1 MLFMARYNCKI
12 AGKDGTTVEKT
23 IYADSTAALERMI
36 ARDGGF
42 LIQAEKPSRG
52 MSVSLSIGRQK
63 PGLKDFFSFNHE
75 FLALLGAGIPVVM
88 ALDGILKNNEEKYF
102 SRVLRQIRND
112 ISDGESLS
120 NAFEKHVSYFSPLYI
135 ATLRSGEAAG
145 NVPDAIEKYLEY
157 LERSQAIREKIK
169 SAAIYPAILTVCS
182 LAVVI
187 FLLMFVVPA
196 ITGTFVVSGADMPI
210 FTRWLLQIS
219 DFVRSF
225 FPVILIGLVVIF
237 SGVSLYLKT
246 DRGRLI
252 FDTWCLKLPLVG
264 NLSVI
269 YATALFSSSLST
281 ILAGGSPLNRALHIA
296 NGLIQNRRIHAG
308 IEQAIHRVEDGES
321 FADALNE
328 VQVFPDMALR
338 MIRAGE
344 GGGRLEKVLSDLS
357 RFYEKEVTNT
367 LTMITSTI
375 EPALMVLM
383 GFVIGFI
390 MLAIYMP
397 IFQMAGTIG

>member
-1 MLFMARYNCKI
+1 MYKCKI
-12 AGKDGTTVEKT
+12 VGKNGVTVEKM
-23 IYADSTAALERMI
+23 IQADSVAALERKV

-42 LIQAEKPSRG
+42 LIRAEKASQG
-52 MSVSLSIGRQK
+52 MSVNFSIGRQK

-88 ALDGILKNNEEKYF
+88 ALDGILESNEEKYF

-112 ISDGESLS
+112 ISDGESVS
-120 NAFEKHVSYFSPLYI
+120 NAFEKHVPYFSPLYI

-145 NVPDAIEKYLEY
+145 NIPDAIEKYLEY
-157 LERSQAIREKIK
+157 LERSHAIREKIK

-182 LAVVI
+182 LAVVT
-187 FLLMFVVPA
+187 FLLLFVVPA
-196 ITGTFVVSGADMPI
+196 ISGTFVVSGAEMPV
-210 FTRWLLQIS
+210 FTQWLLQIS
-219 DFVRSF
+219 DFVRSWF
-225 FPVILIGLVVIF
+225 QVILICLILIF
-237 SGVSLYLKT
+237 LGVSFSLKT

-252 FDTWCLKLPLVG
+252 FDTWRLKLPFVG
-264 NLSVI
+264 KLSVI

-281 ILAGGSPLNRALHIA
+281 VLAGGSPLNQALQIS

-308 IEQAIHRVEDGES
+308 IEQAIRRVEDGES
-321 FADALNE
+321 FAQSLQA

-357 RFYEKEVTNT
+357 RFYEKEVANT
-367 LTMITSTI
+367 LAMITSTI
-375 EPALMVLM
+375 EPALMVVM

>member
-1 MLFMARYNCKI
+1 MYKCKI
-12 AGKDGTTVEKT
+12 VGKNGVTVEKM
-23 IYADSTAALERMI
+23 IQADSVAALERKV

-42 LIQAEKPSRG
+42 LIRAEKASQG
-52 MSVSLSIGRQK
+52 MSVNFSIGRQK

-88 ALDGILKNNEEKYF
+88 ALDGILESNEEKYF

-112 ISDGESLS
+112 ISDGESVS
-120 NAFEKHVSYFSPLYI
+120 NAFEKHVPYFSPLYI

-145 NVPDAIEKYLEY
+145 NIPDAIEKYLEY
-157 LERSQAIREKIK
+157 LERSHAIREKIK

-182 LAVVI
+182 LAVVT
-187 FLLMFVVPA
+187 FLLLFVVPA
-196 ITGTFVVSGADMPI
+196 ISGTFVVSGAEMPV
-210 FTRWLLQIS
+210 FTQWLLQIS
-219 DFVRSF
+219 DFVRSWF
-225 FPVILIGLVVIF
+225 QVILICLILF
-237 SGVSLYLKT
+237 FLGVSFFLKT

-252 FDTWCLKLPLVG
+252 FDTWRLKLPFVG
-264 NLSVI
+264 KLSVI

-281 ILAGGSPLNRALHIA
+281 VLAGGSPLNQALHIS

-308 IEQAIHRVEDGES
+308 IEQAIRRVEDGES
-321 FADALNE
+321 FAQSLQA

-357 RFYEKEVTNT
+357 RFYEKEVANT
-367 LTMITSTI
+367 LAMITSTI
-375 EPALMVLM
+375 EPALMVVM

>member
-1 MLFMARYNCKI
+1 MSPKYRCKI
-12 AGKDGTTVEKT
+12 AGKDGSTVEKM
-23 IYADSTAALERMI
+23 IHADSAAALERMV

-42 LIQAEKPSRG
+42 LIQAQKPSQG
-52 MSVSLSIGRQK
+52 MSASLSIGRQK
-63 PGLKDFFSFNHE
+63 PGLKEFFSFNHE

-88 ALDGILKNNEEKYF
+88 ALDGILKNNEKKHF
-102 SRVLRQIRND
+102 SRVLQQIRND
-112 ISDGESLS
+112 ISEGESLT
-120 NAFEKHVSYFSPLYI
+120 NAFEKHVPYFSPLYI

-145 NVPDAIEKYLEY
+145 NIPDAIEKYLEY

-169 SAAIYPAILTVCS
+169 SATIYPAILTVCS
-182 LAVVI
+182 LAVVT

-196 ITGTFVVSGADMPI
+196 ITGTFVESGADMPI
-210 FTRWLLQIS
+210 FTQWLLQIS
-219 DFVRSF
+219 DFVRSWF
-225 FPVILIGLVVIF
+225 QVILICLVLIF
-237 SGVSLYLKT
+237 AGVSLYLKT
-246 DRGRLI
+246 DRGRLA
-252 FDTWCLKLPLVG
+252 FDTLWLKLPFVG

-281 ILAGGSPLNRALHIA
+281 ILAAGTPLNQALPIA

-308 IEQAIHRVEDGES
+308 IEEAIRRVEDGQS
-321 FADALNE
+321 FADSLEA

-367 LTMITSTI
+367 LTMIASTI
-375 EPALMVLM
+375 EPALMVAM

-390 MLAIYMP
+390 MLAMYMP

>member
-1 MLFMARYNCKI
+1 
-12 AGKDGTTVEKT
+12 
-23 IYADSTAALERMI
+23 
-36 ARDGGF
+36 
-42 LIQAEKPSRG
+42 
-52 MSVSLSIGRQK
+52 MSK
-63 PGLKDFFSFNHE
+63 EFFSFNHE

-88 ALDGILKNNEEKYF
+88 ALDGILKNSEKKKF
-102 SRVLRQIRND
+102 SRVLQQIRND
-112 ISDGESLS
+112 ISEGESLT
-120 NAFEKHVSYFSPLYI
+120 NAFEKHVPYFSHLYI

-145 NVPDAIEKYLEY
+145 NIPDAIEKYLEY

-169 SAAIYPAILTVCS
+169 SATIYPAILTVCS
-182 LAVVI
+182 LAVVT

-196 ITGTFVVSGADMPI
+196 ITGTFVESGADMPI
-210 FTRWLLQIS
+210 FTQWLLQIS
-219 DFVRSF
+219 DFVRSWF
-225 FPVILIGLVVIF
+225 QVILICLVIIF
-237 SGVSLYLKT
+237 SAGSLYLKT
-246 DRGRLI
+246 DTGRLV
-252 FDTWCLKLPLVG
+252 FDTLWLKLPLVG

-281 ILAGGSPLNRALHIA
+281 ILAAGTPLNQALPIA

-308 IEQAIHRVEDGES
+308 IEEAIRRVEDGES
-321 FADALNE
+321 FAESLEA

-367 LTMITSTI
+367 LTMIASTI
-375 EPALMVLM
+375 EPALMVAM

-390 MLAIYMP
+390 MLAMYMP

>member
-1 MLFMARYNCKI
+1 MYKCKI
-12 AGKDGTTVEKT
+12 VGKNGVTVEKM
-23 IYADSTAALERMI
+23 IQADSVAALERKV

-42 LIQAEKPSRG
+42 LIRAEKASQG
-52 MSVSLSIGRQK
+52 MSFNFSIGRQK

-88 ALDGILKNNEEKYF
+88 ALDGILESNEEKYF

-112 ISDGESLS
+112 ISDGESVS
-120 NAFEKHVSYFSPLYI
+120 NAFEKHVPYFSPLYI

-145 NVPDAIEKYLEY
+145 NIPDAIEKYLEY
-157 LERSQAIREKIK
+157 LERSHAIREKIK

-182 LAVVI
+182 LAVVT
-187 FLLMFVVPA
+187 FLLLFVVPA
-196 ITGTFVVSGADMPI
+196 ISGTFVVSGAEMPV
-210 FTRWLLQIS
+210 FTQWLLQIS
-219 DFVRSF
+219 DFVRSWF
-225 FPVILIGLVVIF
+225 QAILICLILIF
-237 SGVSLYLKT
+237 LGVSFSLKT

-252 FDTWCLKLPLVG
+252 FDTWRLKLPFVG
-264 NLSVI
+264 KLSVI

-281 ILAGGSPLNRALHIA
+281 VLAGGSPLNKALHIA

-308 IEQAIHRVEDGES
+308 IEQAIRRVEDGES
-321 FADALNE
+321 FAQSLQA

-357 RFYEKEVTNT
+357 RFYEKEVANT
-367 LTMITSTI
+367 LAMITSTI
-375 EPALMVLM
+375 EPALMVVM

>member
-1 MLFMARYNCKI
+1 MYKCKI
-12 AGKDGTTVEKT
+12 VGKNGVTVEKM
-23 IYADSTAALERMI
+23 IQADSVAALERKV

-42 LIQAEKPSRG
+42 LIRAEKASQR
-52 MSVSLSIGRQK
+52 MSVNFSIGRQK

-88 ALDGILKNNEEKYF
+88 ALDGILESNEEKYF
-102 SRVLRQIRND
+102 SRVIRQIRND
-112 ISDGESLS
+112 ISDGESVS
-120 NAFEKHVSYFSPLYI
+120 NAFEKHVPYFSPLYI

-145 NVPDAIEKYLEY
+145 NIPDAIEKYLEY
-157 LERSQAIREKIK
+157 LERSHAIREKIK

-182 LAVVI
+182 LAVVT
-187 FLLMFVVPA
+187 FLLLFVVPA
-196 ITGTFVVSGADMPI
+196 ISGTFVVSGAEMPV
-210 FTRWLLQIS
+210 FTQWLLQIS
-219 DFVRSF
+219 DFVRSWF
-225 FPVILIGLVVIF
+225 QVILICLILIF
-237 SGVSLYLKT
+237 LGVSFSLKT
-246 DRGRLI
+246 DRGRLF
-252 FDTWCLKLPLVG
+252 FDTWRLKLPFVG

-281 ILAGGSPLNRALHIA
+281 VLAGGSPLNQALHIA

-308 IEQAIHRVEDGES
+308 IEQAIRRVEDGES
-321 FADALNE
+321 FAQSLQA

-357 RFYEKEVTNT
+357 RFYEREVANT
-367 LTMITSTI
+367 LAMITSTI
-375 EPALMVLM
+375 EPALMVVM

>member
-1 MLFMARYNCKI
+1 MRYKCKI
-12 AGKDGTTVEKT
+12 AGKNGATFEKM
-23 IYADSTAALERMI
+23 IHADSVAALERKV

-42 LIQAEKPSRG
+42 LIQAEKPSWG
-52 MSVSLSIGRQK
+52 LSVTLFIGRQK
-63 PGLKDFFSFNHE
+63 LGLKDFFSFNHE

-88 ALDGILKNNEEKYF
+88 ALDGILESNEEKYF
-102 SRVLRQIRND
+102 SRVLLQIRND
-112 ISDGESLS
+112 ISEGESVS
-120 NAFEKHVSYFSPLYI
+120 NAFEKHVPYFSPLYI
-135 ATLRSGEAAG
+135 ATLRSGEASG
-145 NVPDAIEKYLEY
+145 NIPDAIEKYLEY
-157 LERSQAIREKIK
+157 LERSHAIREKIK

-182 LAVVI
+182 LAVVT
-187 FLLMFVVPA
+187 FLLVFVVPA
-196 ITGTFVVSGADMPI
+196 ITGTFVVSGADMPV

-219 DFVRSF
+219 DFVRSWF
-225 FPVILIGLVVIF
+225 QVILICLILIF

-252 FDTWCLKLPLVG
+252 FDTWCLKLPFVG

-281 ILAGGSPLNRALHIA
+281 ILAGGSPLNQALHIA

-308 IEQAIHRVEDGES
+308 IEQAIRRVEDGES
-321 FADALNE
+321 FAESLQA
-328 VQVFPDMALR
+328 VQVFPNMALR

-357 RFYEKEVTNT
+357 RFYEKEVANT
-367 LTMITSTI
+367 LTMIASTI
-375 EPALMVLM
+375 EPALMVIM

>member
-1 MLFMARYNCKI
+1 MYKCKI
-12 AGKDGTTVEKT
+12 VGKNGVTVEKM
-23 IYADSTAALERMI
+23 IQADSVAALERKV

-42 LIQAEKPSRG
+42 LIRAEKASQG
-52 MSVSLSIGRQK
+52 MSVNFSIGRQK

-88 ALDGILKNNEEKYF
+88 ALDGILESNEEKYF

-112 ISDGESLS
+112 ISDGESVS
-120 NAFEKHVSYFSPLYI
+120 NAFEKHVPYFSPLYI

-145 NVPDAIEKYLEY
+145 NIPDAIEKYLEY
-157 LERSQAIREKIK
+157 LERSHAIREKIK

-182 LAVVI
+182 LAVVT
-187 FLLMFVVPA
+187 FLLLFVVPA
-196 ITGTFVVSGADMPI
+196 ISGTFVVSGAEMPV
-210 FTRWLLQIS
+210 FTQWLLQIS
-219 DFVRSF
+219 DFVRSWF
-225 FPVILIGLVVIF
+225 QAILICLILIF
-237 SGVSLYLKT
+237 LGVSFSLKT

-252 FDTWCLKLPLVG
+252 FDTWRLKLPFVG
-264 NLSVI
+264 KLSVI

-281 ILAGGSPLNRALHIA
+281 VLAGGSPLNKALHIA

-308 IEQAIHRVEDGES
+308 IEQAIRRVEDGES
-321 FADALNE
+321 FAQSLQA

-357 RFYEKEVTNT
+357 RFYEKEVANT
-367 LTMITSTI
+367 LAMITSTI
-375 EPALMVLM
+375 EPALMVVM

>member
-1 MLFMARYNCKI
+1 MYKCKI
-12 AGKDGTTVEKT
+12 VGKNGVTVEKM
-23 IYADSTAALERMI
+23 IQADSVAALERKV

-42 LIQAEKPSRG
+42 LIRAEKASQG
-52 MSVSLSIGRQK
+52 MSVNFSIGRQK

-88 ALDGILKNNEEKYF
+88 ALDGILESNEEKYF

-112 ISDGESLS
+112 ISDGESVS
-120 NAFEKHVSYFSPLYI
+120 NAFEKHVPYFSPLYI

-145 NVPDAIEKYLEY
+145 NIPDAIEKYLEY
-157 LERSQAIREKIK
+157 LERSHAIREKIK

-182 LAVVI
+182 LAVVT
-187 FLLMFVVPA
+187 FLLLFVVPA
-196 ITGTFVVSGADMPI
+196 ISGTFVVSGAEMPV
-210 FTRWLLQIS
+210 FTQWLLQIS
-219 DFVRSF
+219 DFVRSWF
-225 FPVILIGLVVIF
+225 QVILICLILIF
-237 SGVSLYLKT
+237 LGVSFSLKT

-252 FDTWCLKLPLVG
+252 FDTWRLKVPFVG
-264 NLSVI
+264 KLSVI

-281 ILAGGSPLNRALHIA
+281 VLAGGSPLNKALHIA

-308 IEQAIHRVEDGES
+308 IEQAIRRVEDGES
-321 FADALNE
+321 FAQSLQA

-357 RFYEKEVTNT
+357 RFYEKEVANT
-367 LTMITSTI
+367 LAMITSTI
-375 EPALMVLM
+375 EPALMVVM

>member
-1 MLFMARYNCKI
+1 MRYKCKI
-12 AGKDGTTVEKT
+12 AGKNGATFEKM
-23 IYADSTAALERMI
+23 IHADSVAALERKV

-52 MSVSLSIGRQK
+52 LSVTLFIGRQK
-63 PGLKDFFSFNHE
+63 LGLKDFFSFNHE

-88 ALDGILKNNEEKYF
+88 ALDGILESNEEKYF
-102 SRVLRQIRND
+102 SRVLLQIRND
-112 ISDGESLS
+112 ISEGESVS
-120 NAFEKHVSYFSPLYI
+120 NAFEKHVPYFSPLYI
-135 ATLRSGEAAG
+135 ATLRSGEASG
-145 NVPDAIEKYLEY
+145 NIPDAIEKYLEY
-157 LERSQAIREKIK
+157 LERSHAIREKIK

-182 LAVVI
+182 LAVVT
-187 FLLMFVVPA
+187 FLLVFVVPA
-196 ITGTFVVSGADMPI
+196 ITGTFVVSGADMPV

-219 DFVRSF
+219 DFVRSWF
-225 FPVILIGLVVIF
+225 QVILICLILIF

-252 FDTWCLKLPLVG
+252 FDTWCLKLPFVG

-281 ILAGGSPLNRALHIA
+281 ILAGGSPLNQALHIA

-308 IEQAIHRVEDGES
+308 IEQAIRRVEDGES
-321 FADALNE
+321 FAESLQA
-328 VQVFPDMALR
+328 VQVFPNMALR

-357 RFYEKEVTNT
+357 RFYEKEVANT
-367 LTMITSTI
+367 LTMIASTI
-375 EPALMVLM
+375 EPALMVIM

>member
-1 MLFMARYNCKI
+1 MYKCKI
-12 AGKDGTTVEKT
+12 VGKNGVTVEKM
-23 IYADSTAALERMI
+23 IQADSVAALERKV

-42 LIQAEKPSRG
+42 LIRAEKASQG
-52 MSVSLSIGRQK
+52 MSFNFSIGRQK

-88 ALDGILKNNEEKYF
+88 ALDGILESNEEKYF

-112 ISDGESLS
+112 ISDGESVS
-120 NAFEKHVSYFSPLYI
+120 NAFEKHVPYFSPLYI

-145 NVPDAIEKYLEY
+145 NIPDAIEKYLEY
-157 LERSQAIREKIK
+157 LERSHAIREKIK

-182 LAVVI
+182 LAVVT
-187 FLLMFVVPA
+187 FLLLFVVPA
-196 ITGTFVVSGADMPI
+196 ISGTFVVSGAEMPV
-210 FTRWLLQIS
+210 FTQWLLQIS
-219 DFVRSF
+219 DFVRSWF
-225 FPVILIGLVVIF
+225 QVILICLILF
-237 SGVSLYLKT
+237 FLGVSFSLKT

-252 FDTWCLKLPLVG
+252 FDTWRLKLPFVG

-281 ILAGGSPLNRALHIA
+281 VLAGGSPLNQALQIS

-308 IEQAIHRVEDGES
+308 IEQAIRRVEDGES
-321 FADALNE
+321 FAQSLQA

-357 RFYEKEVTNT
+357 RFYEKEVANT
-367 LTMITSTI
+367 LAMITSTI
-375 EPALMVLM
+375 EPALMVVM

>member
-1 MLFMARYNCKI
+1 MSPKYRCKI
-12 AGKDGTTVEKT
+12 AGKDGSTVEKM
-23 IYADSTAALERMI
+23 IHADSVAALERMI

-42 LIQAEKPSRG
+42 LIQAQKPHRG
-52 MSVSLSIGRQK
+52 MSAGLSIGRKK

-88 ALDGILKNNEEKYF
+88 ALDGILKNNEKKYF
-102 SRVLRQIRND
+102 SRVLQQIRND
-112 ISDGESLS
+112 ISEGKSLS
-120 NAFEKHVSYFSPLYI
+120 DAFEKHVPYFSPLYI
-135 ATLRSGEAAG
+135 ATLRSGETAG
-145 NVPDAIEKYLEY
+145 NIPDAIEKYLEY

-169 SAAIYPAILTVCS
+169 SATIYPAILTVCS
-182 LAVVI
+182 LAVVT
-187 FLLMFVVPA
+187 FLLVFVVPA
-196 ITGTFVVSGADMPI
+196 ITGTFVESSADMPI
-210 FTRWLLQIS
+210 FTKWLLQIS
-219 DFVRSF
+219 DFVRSWF
-225 FPVILIGLVVIF
+225 QVILLCLIMIF
-237 SGVSLYLKT
+237 SAGSLYLKT

-252 FDTWCLKLPLVG
+252 FDTLWLKLPFVG

-281 ILAGGSPLNRALHIA
+281 ILAAGTPLNQALPIA

-308 IEQAIHRVEDGES
+308 IEEAIRRLEDGEN
-321 FADALNE
+321 FADSLEA

-344 GGGRLEKVLSDLS
+344 GGGRLERVLADLS

-367 LTMITSTI
+367 LTMMASTI
-375 EPALMVLM
+375 EPALMVGM

-390 MLAIYMP
+390 MLAMYIP

>member
-1 MLFMARYNCKI
+1 MYKCKI
-12 AGKDGTTVEKT
+12 VGKNGVTVEKM
-23 IYADSTAALERMI
+23 IQADSVAALERKV

-42 LIQAEKPSRG
+42 LIRAEKASQG
-52 MSVSLSIGRQK
+52 MSFNFSIGRQK

-88 ALDGILKNNEEKYF
+88 ALDGILESNEEKYF

-112 ISDGESLS
+112 ISDGESVS
-120 NAFEKHVSYFSPLYI
+120 NAFEKHVPYFSPLYI

-145 NVPDAIEKYLEY
+145 NIPDAIEKYLEY
-157 LERSQAIREKIK
+157 LERSHAIREKIK

-182 LAVVI
+182 LAVVT
-187 FLLMFVVPA
+187 FLLLFVVPA
-196 ITGTFVVSGADMPI
+196 ISGTFVVSGAEMPV
-210 FTRWLLQIS
+210 FTQWLLQIS
-219 DFVRSF
+219 DFVRSWF
-225 FPVILIGLVVIF
+225 QVILICLILIF
-237 SGVSLYLKT
+237 LGVSFSLKT

-252 FDTWCLKLPLVG
+252 FDTWRLKLPFVG
-264 NLSVI
+264 KLSVI

-281 ILAGGSPLNRALHIA
+281 VLAGGSPLNQALHIA

-308 IEQAIHRVEDGES
+308 IEQAIRRVEDGES
-321 FADALNE
+321 FAQSLQA

-357 RFYEKEVTNT
+357 RFYEKEVANT
-367 LTMITSTI
+367 LAMITSTI
-375 EPALMVLM
+375 EPALMVVM

>member
-120 NAFEKHVSYFSPLYI
+120 NAFEKHVPYFSPLYI

-145 NVPDAIEKYLEY
+145 NLPDAIEKYLEY
-157 LERSQAIREKIK
+157 LERSQTIREKIK

-187 FLLMFVVPA
+187 FLLIFVVPA

-225 FPVILIGLVVIF
+225 FLVILIGLVLIF

>member
-1 MLFMARYNCKI
+1 MLFMARYKCKI
-12 AGKDGTTVEKT
+12 AAKDGTTFEKT
-23 IYADSTAALERMI
+23 IHADSAAALERMI

-42 LIQAEKPSRG
+42 LLKAEKPSRG
-52 MSVSLSIGRQK
+52 MSVNLSIGRQK
-63 PGLKDFFSFNHE
+63 PGHKEFFSFNHE
-75 FLALLGAGIPVVM
+75 CLALLGAGIPVVM
-88 ALDGILKNNEEKYF
+88 ALDGILKSHEKKPF
-102 SRVLRQIRND
+102 SRVLQQIRND
-112 ISDGESLS
+112 ISEGESLS

-145 NVPDAIEKYLEY
+145 NISDAIEKYLEY

-169 SAAIYPAILTVCS
+169 SATIYPGILTVCS
-182 LAVVI
+182 LAVVT
-187 FLLMFVVPA
+187 FLLVFVVPA
-196 ITGTFVVSGADMPI
+196 ITGTFVESGENMPV

-219 DFVRSF
+219 DFIRSWF
-225 FPVILIGLVVIF
+225 QVILICLIIIF
-237 SGVSLYLKT
+237 SGGSLYLKT
-246 DRGRLI
+246 DTGRLV
-252 FDTWCLKLPLVG
+252 FDTMWLKLPFVG

-269 YATALFSSSLST
+269 YATALFSSSLSS
-281 ILAGGSPLNRALHIA
+281 ILAAGTPLNQALHIA

-308 IEQAIHRVEDGES
+308 IEEAIRRVEDGEG
-321 FADALNE
+321 FADSLE
-328 VQVFPDMALR
+328 SVQVFPDMALR

-357 RFYEKEVTNT
+357 RFYEKEVSNT

-375 EPALMVLM
+375 EPALMVAM

-390 MLAIYMP
+390 MLAMYMP

>member
-1 MLFMARYNCKI
+1 MASYTCKI

-23 IYADSTAALERMI
+23 IQADSTAALARMV

-42 LIQAEKPSRG
+42 LIQVEKSSPG
-52 MSVSLSIGRQK
+52 KSVGLSIGRHK

-88 ALDGILKNNEEKYF
+88 ALDGIVENNEKKYF
-102 SRVLRQIRND
+102 SRVLLQIRDD

-120 NAFEKHVSYFSPLYI
+120 NAFEKHVPYFSPLYI

-145 NVPDAIEKYLEY
+145 NIPDAIEKYLEY
-157 LERSQAIREKIK
+157 LERSQAIREKIR

-182 LAVVI
+182 LAVVT
-187 FLLMFVVPA
+187 FLLVFVVPA
-196 ITGTFVVSGADMPI
+196 ITGTFVESGADLPV
-210 FTRWLLQIS
+210 FTRWLLQFS
-219 DFVRSF
+219 DFIRSW
-225 FPVILIGLVVIF
+225 FPVILIGSLLIFLVL
-237 SGVSLYLKT
+237 SLYRKT
-246 DRGRLI
+246 DSGRYF
-252 FDTWCLKLPLVG
+252 FDTWWLKLPFVG

-281 ILAGGSPLNRALHIA
+281 ILAGGTPLNRALYIA

-308 IEQAIHRVEDGES
+308 IERAIHRVEDGES
-321 FADALNE
+321 FAGSLKV

-344 GGGRLEKVLSDLS
+344 EGGRLEKVLSDLS
-357 RFYEKEVTNT
+357 RFYEKEVANT
-367 LTMITSTI
+367 LTMIASTI
-375 EPALMVLM
+375 EPALMVAM

-390 MLAIYMP
+390 MLAMYVP

>member
-1 MLFMARYNCKI
+1 MYKCKI
-12 AGKDGTTVEKT
+12 VGKNGVTVEKM
-23 IYADSTAALERMI
+23 IQADSVAALERKV

-42 LIQAEKPSRG
+42 LIRAEKASQG
-52 MSVSLSIGRQK
+52 MSVNFSIGRQK

-88 ALDGILKNNEEKYF
+88 ALDGILESNEEKYF

-112 ISDGESLS
+112 ISDGESVS
-120 NAFEKHVSYFSPLYI
+120 NAFEKHVPYFSPLYI

-145 NVPDAIEKYLEY
+145 NIPDAIEKYLEY
-157 LERSQAIREKIK
+157 LERSHAIREKIK

-182 LAVVI
+182 LAVVT
-187 FLLMFVVPA
+187 FLLLFVVPA
-196 ITGTFVVSGADMPI
+196 ISGTFVVSGAEMPV
-210 FTRWLLQIS
+210 FTQWLLQIS
-219 DFVRSF
+219 DFVRSWF
-225 FPVILIGLVVIF
+225 QVILICLILF
-237 SGVSLYLKT
+237 FLGVSFSLKT
-246 DRGRLI
+246 NRGRLI
-252 FDTWCLKLPLVG
+252 FDTWRLKLPFVG
-264 NLSVI
+264 KLSVI

-281 ILAGGSPLNRALHIA
+281 ILTGGSPLNKALHIA

-308 IEQAIHRVEDGES
+308 IEQAIRRVEDGES
-321 FADALNE
+321 FAQSLQA

-357 RFYEKEVTNT
+357 RFYEKEVANT
-367 LTMITSTI
+367 LAMITSTI
-375 EPALMVLM
+375 EPALMVVM

>member
-1 MLFMARYNCKI
+1 MSPKYRCKV
-12 AGKDGTTVEKT
+12 AGKDGSTVEKM
-23 IYADSTAALERMI
+23 IHADSVAALERMV

-42 LIQAEKPSRG
+42 LIQAKKPSQG
-52 MSVSLSIGRQK
+52 MSAGFSIGRQK
-63 PGLKDFFSFNHE
+63 PGLKEFFSFNHE

-88 ALDGILKNNEEKYF
+88 ALDGILKNNEKKHF
-102 SRVLRQIRND
+102 SRVLQQIRND
-112 ISDGESLS
+112 ISEGESLT
-120 NAFEKHVSYFSPLYI
+120 NAFEKHVPYFSPLYI

-145 NVPDAIEKYLEY
+145 NIPDAIEKYLEY

-169 SAAIYPAILTVCS
+169 SATIYPAILTVCS
-182 LAVVI
+182 LAVVT

-196 ITGTFVVSGADMPI
+196 ITGTFVESGADMPI
-210 FTRWLLQIS
+210 FTQWLLQIS
-219 DFVRSF
+219 DFVRSWF
-225 FPVILIGLVVIF
+225 QVILICLVLIF
-237 SGVSLYLKT
+237 AGVSLYLKT
-246 DRGRLI
+246 DRGRLA
-252 FDTWCLKLPLVG
+252 FDTLWLKLPFVG

-281 ILAGGSPLNRALHIA
+281 ILAAGTPLNQALPIA

-308 IEQAIHRVEDGES
+308 IEEAIRRVEDGQS
-321 FADALNE
+321 FADSLEA

-367 LTMITSTI
+367 LTMIASTI
-375 EPALMVLM
+375 EPALMVAM

-390 MLAIYMP
+390 MLAMYMP

>member
-1 MLFMARYNCKI
+1 
-12 AGKDGTTVEKT
+12 
-23 IYADSTAALERMI
+23 
-36 ARDGGF
+36 
-42 LIQAEKPSRG
+42 
-52 MSVSLSIGRQK
+52 
-63 PGLKDFFSFNHE
+63 
-75 FLALLGAGIPVVM
+75 
-88 ALDGILKNNEEKYF
+88 F

-112 ISDGESLS
+112 ISDGESVS
-120 NAFEKHVSYFSPLYI
+120 NAFEKHVPYFSPLYI

-145 NVPDAIEKYLEY
+145 NIPDAIEKYLEY
-157 LERSQAIREKIK
+157 LERSHAIREKIK

-182 LAVVI
+182 LAVVT
-187 FLLMFVVPA
+187 FLLLFVVPA
-196 ITGTFVVSGADMPI
+196 ISGTFVVSGAEMPV
-210 FTRWLLQIS
+210 FTQWLLQIS
-219 DFVRSF
+219 DFVRSWF
-225 FPVILIGLVVIF
+225 QVILICLILF
-237 SGVSLYLKT
+237 FLGVSFSLKT

-252 FDTWCLKLPLVG
+252 FDTWRLKLPFVG
-264 NLSVI
+264 KLSVI

-281 ILAGGSPLNRALHIA
+281 VLAGGSPLNQALQIS

-308 IEQAIHRVEDGES
+308 IEQAIRRVEDGES
-321 FADALNE
+321 FAQSLQA

-357 RFYEKEVTNT
+357 RFYEKEVANT
-367 LTMITSTI
+367 LAMITSTI
-375 EPALMVLM
+375 EPALMVVM